1 MAPLSK
7 LTLSKFE
14 LSQTQ
19 QEPVLK
25 RRTKALKAP
34 AQKRDILNAALE
46 GREHTVKSAYIHLS
60 ITKIFSTVLTG
71 GTYVKHGASLRN

>member
-14 LSQTQ
+14 RSQTH

-25 RRTKALKAP
+25 RRAKALKAP
-34 AQKRDILNAALE
+34 AQQRDILNAALK
-46 GREHTVKSAYIHLS
+46 GREHTVKSTNIYLN
-60 ITKIFSTVLTG
+60 ITKIFSIVLSWC
-71 GTYVKHGASLRN
+71 HIR

>member
-25 RRTKALKAP
+25 RRAKALKAP
-34 AQKRDILNAALE
+34 AQKRDILNAALK
-46 GREHTVKSAYIHLS
+46 GREHTIKSANIYLS
-60 ITKIFSTVLTG
+60 ITKIFWIVLNWW
-71 GTYVKHGASLRN
+71 HIR